1 MVAIVSVDKHM
12 VNTDKMRVA
21 PPVTQTVEAPCISN
35 AVEHGGTLS
44 MMSEVLFKII
54 FLTCAIRITIAL
66 VAILLI
72 GIYLCNIFMYTT
84 YIHGDMYTCIPNK

>member
-35 AVEHGGTLS
+35 VVEHGGTLS
-44 MMSEVLFKII
+44 MMSEV
-54 FLTCAIRITIAL
+54 
-66 VAILLI
+66 
-72 GIYLCNIFMYTT
+72 
-84 YIHGDMYTCIPNK
+84 